1 MHKRLKSAAAQVCG
15 TILML
20 AVALAVGAVLVA
32 ISGNS
37 PAEAYLTML
46 NGAFGSPQ
54 KISEVFVKLIPI
66 LLMAFGTMIA
76 FRAKLWNI
84 GASGQFIMG
93 AVAATAVALYVEVP
107 IVIRT
112 PLSFI
117 AALAAGA
124 LWAGIAG
131 LLKVKFNANE
141 VITTLMLNYIAT
153 YFLLYL
159 VNGPMQDPSSDL
171 SQSALVPEEMKLT
184 RLFGTYRLHSGI
196 FLLLI
201 VMVFFWRTSL
211 GYRID
216 LVGQGRKV
224 ATYAGL
230 PVDRTILTTMLLS
243 GLLSGLAG
251 WIETFGIQYRI
262 LDGIEANYGDI
273 SNIIALLGELN
284 PVGVIASALF
294 FAVLLVGGASM
305 QRMTDVPYSVVDV
318 VQGLIII
325 FVVAKAIFKF
335 RRPARIKKADTGK
348 EAANDAR

>member
-1 MHKRLKSAAAQVCG
+1 MPVNKRLRNAVGQVCG

-20 AVALAVGAVLVA
+20 IAALAVGAVLVA

-66 LLMAFGTMIA
+66 LLMAFGTSIA

-93 AVAATAVALYVEVP
+93 SVAATAVALYVQVP
-107 IVIRT
+107 IALRV
-112 PLSFI
+112 PLSLA

-171 SQSALVPEEMKLT
+171 SQSALVPEEMRLT
-184 RLFGTYRLHSGI
+184 RIFGTYRLHSGI

-201 VMVFFWRTSL
+201 VVVIMLFFWRTSL
-211 GYRID
+211 G
-216 LVGQGRKV
+216 QGRMV
-224 ATYAGL
+224 AT
-230 PVDRTILTTMLLS
+230 
-243 GLLSGLAG
+243 
-251 WIETFGIQYRI
+251 
-262 LDGIEANYGDI
+262 
-273 SNIIALLGELN
+273 
-284 PVGVIASALF
+284 
-294 FAVLLVGGASM
+294 FA
-305 QRMTDVPYSVVDV
+305 
-318 VQGLIII
+318 
-325 FVVAKAIFKF
+325 
-335 RRPARIKKADTGK
+335 
-348 EAANDAR
+348 

>member
-335 RRPARIKKADTGK
+335 RRPARIKKADAGK
-348 EAANDAR
+348 EAANDAQ